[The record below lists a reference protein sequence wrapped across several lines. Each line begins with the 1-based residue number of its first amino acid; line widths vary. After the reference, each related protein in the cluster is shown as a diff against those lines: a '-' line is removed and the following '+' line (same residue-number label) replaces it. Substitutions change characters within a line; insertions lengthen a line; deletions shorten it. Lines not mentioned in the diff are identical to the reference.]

1 VAEIERYVTQCLSD
15 IALTE
20 EKISE
25 VKDFMV
31 DPFIM
36 GNQLSCLL
44 LNNQDVTIDD
54 FSNKNLKIRDKD
66 HLLFVISTSCL
77 IK

>member
-1 VAEIERYVTQCLSD
+1 MAEIERYVTQCLSD

-31 DPFIM
+31 DPFIRS
-36 GNQLSCLL
+36 NQLSCLL
-44 LNNQDVTIDD
+44 LDNQEPTIND
-54 FSNKNLKIRDKD
+54 FSKKDLKIPDKD
-66 HLLFVISTSCL
+66 HILFRVSTQCLL
-77 IK
+77 K